1 MRLPALRFGFT
12 LIEMMV
18 VITISGILVAG
29 GLAAYK
35 GISEKENL
43 KQAGLTM
50 ESNLKLAARRA
61 QAGDKPENCGGSL
74 TSFSVSAV
82 GGDNTKYQIQA
93 LCSSASAA
101 AVEYVL
107 GDGVEFQ
114 QVLPTPIEF
123 LPLRNGVIGGQTI
136 TLTTTSGAFSYQV
149 IVESS
154 GVIRGN
160 LL

>member
-1 MRLPALRFGFT
+1 MRLPAPRFGFT

-43 KQAGLTM
+43 KQAGLTL

-61 QAGDKPENCGGSL
+61 QAGEKPENCSGNL

-82 GGDNTKYQIQA
+82 GSDVTKYQVQA
-93 LCSSASAA
+93 KCSTGDAT

-114 QVLPTPIEF
+114 SVINPPIDF
-123 LPLRNGVIGGQTI
+123 WPLRNGVTGGQTL
-136 TLTTTSGAFSYQV
+136 TLTTISGSFSYQV
-149 IVESS
+149 VVEAS
-154 GVIRGN
+154 GVIRGG

>member
-1 MRLPALRFGFT
+1 MRLPAFRFGFT

-18 VITISGILVAG
+18 VIAISGILVAG

-43 KQAGLTM
+43 KQAGLTL

-61 QAGDKPENCGGSL
+61 QAGEKPGDCSGSL
-74 TSFSVSAV
+74 TSFTVSA
-82 GGDNTKYQIQA
+82 GTDNTKYQVQA
-93 LCSSASAA
+93 LCSQQNAA

-107 GDGVEFQ
+107 GDGIQFQ
-114 QVLPTPIEF
+114 QVFTTPIDL
-123 LPLRNGVIGGQTI
+123 LPLRNGVTGGQTI

-149 IVESS
+149 IVENS
-154 GVIRGN
+154 GVIRGG

>member
-18 VITISGILVAG
+18 VIAISGILVAG

-43 KQAGLTM
+43 KQAGLTL

-61 QAGDKPENCGGSL
+61 QAGEKPADCSGSL
-74 TSFSVSAV
+74 TSFTVSA
-82 GGDNTKYQIQA
+82 GTDNTKYQVQA
-93 LCSSASAA
+93 KCSAGDAT

-114 QVLPTPIEF
+114 SVITTSIDF
-123 LPLRNGVIGGQTI
+123 WPLRNGVTGGQTL
-136 TLTTTSGAFSYQV
+136 TLTTTSGSFSYQV
-149 IVESS
+149 IVENS
-154 GVIRGN
+154 GVMRGG